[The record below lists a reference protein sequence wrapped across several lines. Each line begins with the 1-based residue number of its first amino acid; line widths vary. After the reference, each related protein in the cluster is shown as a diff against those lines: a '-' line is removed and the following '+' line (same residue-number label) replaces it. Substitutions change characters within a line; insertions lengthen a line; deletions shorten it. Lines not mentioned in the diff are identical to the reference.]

1 MFTVLRVCRVQGVIV
16 SPFLSAFLAKLVPAS
31 VVGKIGA
38 ATVAVAV
45 VAGGG
50 TAALAATSPDTTTV
64 SNDVEVTSPAP
75 TESTDGDTPN
85 PVETEVSTD
94 PAETDATQTES
105 DDAEPSP
112 VVADPSAAEASESTH
127 PDNHGRDV
135 SEVAHGTFDSGREHG
150 RAVSDAAHHHGDD
163 SDAAEAEDESG
174 TDDATVEQSTDVDS
188 GGHGHH

>member
-1 MFTVLRVCRVQGVIV
+1 M

-31 VVGKIGA
+31 VIGKIGA
-38 ATVAVAV
+38 AAVTVAV

-50 TAALAATSPDTTTV
+50 TAALAATSSPDTTTV
-64 SNDVEVTSPAP
+64 SNDIEVTSPAP
-75 TESTDGDTPN
+75 TEATDVVTTD

-105 DDAEPSP
+105 DDAEQNP
-112 VVADPSAAEASESTH
+112 VVADPTEPTESTH

>member
-1 MFTVLRVCRVQGVIV
+1 M

-31 VVGKIGA
+31 VIGKIGA
-38 ATVAVAV
+38 VTVAVAV

-50 TAALAATSPDTTTV
+50 TAALAATSPDTATV
-64 SNDVEVTSPAP
+64 SSDTAVTSPAP
-75 TESTDGDTPN
+75 TEEPTDVVTSD

-105 DDAEPSP
+105 DDAEQSP
-112 VVADPSAAEASESTH
+112 VVADPTTVEPAESTH
-127 PDNHGRDV
+127 PDNHGGDV

-163 SDAAEAEDESG
+163 SDATGSEDGSG
-174 TDDATVEQSTDVDS
+174 TDDATVEQSTDGNS